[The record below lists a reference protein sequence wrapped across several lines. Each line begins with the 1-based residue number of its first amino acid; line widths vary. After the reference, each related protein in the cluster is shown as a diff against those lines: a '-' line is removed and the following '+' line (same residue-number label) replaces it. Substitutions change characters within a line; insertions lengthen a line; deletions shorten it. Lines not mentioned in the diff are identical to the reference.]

1 MAQQIDWERWL
12 GRRLRLQ
19 DLRVFLSV
27 VQHGSMAKAAAQL
40 GVTQPAVSKV
50 IADLEH
56 SLAVRLFDRSPQGVQ
71 PTIYGRA
78 LIKRSTAAFYELKQ
92 SVLEIGFLA
101 DPTQGELRVGSTDA
115 VSASILPP
123 IMYSFSQRYPRV
135 VLYVSDNPAP
145 RREIPALRD
154 GKHDLVLGRL
164 ASSVDHDFADDDLD
178 VEFLFDDGLVLA
190 TGKQNPWARRRR
202 IDLAELIDEPWI
214 LPGPD
219 SWVYTS
225 LMETFKSRGLDM
237 PKITLMATSVPLR
250 AHFLHLGPYIA
261 TFARGNL
268 LPIADQYGFKVLN
281 VDVPTQPA
289 SMAIITLKGRTLSPV
304 AKRFI
309 EHVRKFTQPMRS
321 GPK

>member
-19 DLRVFLSV
+19 DLRVFLAV
-27 VQHGSMAKAAAQL
+27 VQQGSMAKAAAQL

-56 SLAVRLFDRSPQGVQ
+56 SLAVRLFDRSPQGVH

-78 LIKRSTAAFYELKQ
+78 LIKRSAAAFFELKQ

-101 DPTQGELRVGSTDA
+101 DPTQGELRVGCSDV
-115 VSASILPP
+115 VSASILPS

-135 VLYVSDNPAP
+135 VLHVSDTPVP
-145 RREIPALRD
+145 RREVSALRD
-154 GKHDLVLGRL
+154 GKHDLVLGRF
-164 ASSVDHDFADDDLD
+164 ASLVADDLD
-178 VEFLFDDGLVLA
+178 VELLFDDGLVLA
-190 TGKQNPWARRRR
+190 TGGENPWARRRK

-214 LPGPD
+214 LPAPD
-219 SWVYTS
+219 TWSHAAII
-225 LMETFKSRGLDM
+225 EAFNSRGLGI
-237 PKITLMATSVPLR
+237 PKITLMTNSVPLR

-261 TFARGNL
+261 SFVRGNL

-281 VDVPTQPA
+281 VDIPTQPA

-304 AKRFI
+304 AERFI
-309 EHVRKFTQPMRS
+309 EHIRKFTRPMRS
-321 GPK
+321 RPK